1 MNTKSLD
8 DSLFLAKRR
17 INEFFNNL
25 LEEKRDFKYILSV
38 KVNLKRWNNATN
50 TYDIDTIFRNSD
62 AITVTNQRL
71 NLNTS
76 YEKLKHRLSIYSSE
90 VFGWIVDKI
99 EDIWINISN
108 YDPLVGRSYIP
119 LLPELNNSMKG
130 LINPKK
136 KILNVLNGAMSD
148 LLIHKVA
155 ILI

>member
-8 DSLFLAKRR
+8 DSLFLANRR

-50 TYDIDTIFRNSD
+50 TYDIDTIFCNSD
-62 AITVTNQRL
+62 AITVTNQRF

-119 LLPELNNSMKG
+119 LPPELNNSMKG

>member
-1 MNTKSLD
+1 MIHF
-8 DSLFLAKRR
+8 FLAKRR
-17 INEFFNNL
+17 INEFFNSL
-25 LEEKRDFKYILSV
+25 LEEKRDFKYTLSV

-50 TYDIDTIFRNSD
+50 TYYIDTIFRNSD
-62 AITVTNQRL
+62 AITVTNQRF
-71 NLNTS
+71 NLNKS

-119 LLPELNNSMKG
+119 LPPELNNSMKG

-136 KILNVLNGAMSD
+136 KMVPCQIY
-148 LLIHKVA
+148 
-155 ILI
+155 

>member
-8 DSLFLAKRR
+8 DSLFLANRR

-62 AITVTNQRL
+62 AITVTNQRF

-119 LLPELNNSMKG
+119 LPPELNNSMKG